1 MTEFDSSTTLP
12 EATVDDRR
20 RISLVW
26 LIPLVALVTAGWLGY
41 RAYTDQGPL
50 ITIAFETAEGLEA
63 GKTRVRYKD
72 VDVGLVETIDL
83 SPDLSEVWV
92 RARLKASLTDFLGE
106 ATRFWVVRPRLS
118 GGQVSGLETLLG
130 GTYIGVDLS
139 REGSPTRR
147 FTGLEAPPVV
157 SASQSGKRY
166 SLEARRLGSLA
177 VGAPVRYR
185 GIVVGRVSGY
195 ALNQTGGVD
204 VQVFVD
210 APYDEAVSE
219 QTRFWNDSGFELAL
233 DAQGVRVNTESLTS
247 LLLGGVSFDNPD
259 GDGPEARPAADG
271 HRFQLYADKAL
282 ALAPVPGEQQTWEV
296 EFAGSVR
303 GLSPGAPVEFRGI
316 RIGQVTDVRLDVRPE
331 GLATRIPVRLAIETG
346 RLGLPAGDPDDPM
359 HRAFWEGLVE
369 GGLRAQLKAGNLLTG
384 ALFVD
389 LDFYP
394 DGGPGEIAWHQEPPR
409 LPSVPTTLD
418 ELRSVLSSISRLP
431 LDQMGRDLSD
441 SLAALRETMQATNTL
456 LERLDRETASEL
468 NRTLAQTRETL
479 KGAENLL
486 SPNSPL
492 QSELYRT
499 LREFGAAARSFRL
512 MADYLERHPEAL
524 LRGKEGAAP

>member
-1 MTEFDSSTTLP
+1 MAELGNSDTLP
-12 EATVDDRR
+12 EATVDERR

-41 RAYTDQGPL
+41 RAYIEQGPL

-92 RARLKASLTDFLGE
+92 RARLKSSLTEFLRDK
-106 ATRFWVVRPRLS
+106 TRFWVVRPRLS

-130 GTYIGVDLS
+130 GTHIGADLS
-139 REGSPTRR
+139 RQGSPTRR
-147 FTGLEAPPVV
+147 FSGLEVPPVV
-157 SASQSGKRY
+157 SASQSGHHFT
-166 SLEARRLGSLA
+166 LEAQRLGSLA
-177 VGAPVRYR
+177 VGAPVRFR

-195 ALNQTGGVD
+195 ALNQSGGVD
-204 VQVFVD
+204 VQVFID
-210 APYDEAVSE
+210 APYDQEVFE

-233 DAQGVRVNTESLTS
+233 DAQGVRVNTESLTA
-247 LLLGGVSFDNPD
+247 LLLGGVSFDNPAID
-259 GDGPEARPAADG
+259 DEAPRPAGDG
-271 HRFQLYADKAL
+271 HRFRLYSDKTL
-282 ALAPVPGEQQTWEV
+282 ALAPVPGERQTWEV

-303 GLSPGAPVEFRGI
+303 GLVPGAPVEFRGI
-316 RIGQVTDVRLDVRPE
+316 RVGEVVDIRLDVRPE
-331 GLATRIPVRLAIETG
+331 GRTTRIPVRLAIETE
-346 RLGLPAGDPDDPM
+346 RLGLRGKAGEDPA
-359 HRAFWEGLVE
+359 HRAFWEGLVDD
-369 GGLRAQLKAGNLLTG
+369 GLRAQLKSGNLLTG

-394 DGGPGEIAWHQEPPR
+394 DGGPGVIAWDQTPPR
-409 LPSVPTTLD
+409 LPTVPTTLD
-418 ELRSVLSSISRLP
+418 ELRAVLSSISRLP
-431 LDQMGRDLSD
+431 LDQMGRDLSE
-441 SLAALRETMQATNTL
+441 SLAALRETTQATNTL
-456 LERLDRETASEL
+456 LQRLDRETASEL

-524 LRGKEGAAP
+524 LRGKEGTAP